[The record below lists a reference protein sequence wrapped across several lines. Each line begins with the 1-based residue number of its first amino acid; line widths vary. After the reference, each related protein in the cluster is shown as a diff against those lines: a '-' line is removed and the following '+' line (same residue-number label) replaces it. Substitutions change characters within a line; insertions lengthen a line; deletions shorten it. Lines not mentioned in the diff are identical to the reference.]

1 MNGTG
6 LCIYFHDVKMRE
18 QDNFSFVGLLLSFED
33 SFGETL
39 EIKFNIVI
47 VNCCAGKEISS

>member
-1 MNGTG
+1 MY
-6 LCIYFHDVKMRE
+6 IYCHDVTVRE

-33 SFGETL
+33 SFGETF
-39 EIKFNIVI
+39 EVKFNIVI